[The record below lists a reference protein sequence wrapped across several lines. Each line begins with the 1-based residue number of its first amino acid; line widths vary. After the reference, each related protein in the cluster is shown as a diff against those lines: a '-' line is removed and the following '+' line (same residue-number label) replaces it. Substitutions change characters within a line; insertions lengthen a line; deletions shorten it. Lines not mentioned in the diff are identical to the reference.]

1 MERYIVNYNPND
13 ISKEFLQSLDWDIIE
28 LPFEIDVDKLL
39 EWYNSIL
46 ANCSQFEFSFFD
58 NPYIKKEFLP
68 DSQGMHGYSK
78 KLYGGISSW
87 GIDWPA
93 ETELPIP
100 PPFAALPEYYPELFD
115 NSVYRIQTKYKI
127 GYFKELINRFGYD
140 AFRYSRITK
149 HNRGA
154 GILGHVDGNAPAL
167 RLHIPIISN
176 DGSKFLF
183 GENLERSYS
192 FNVGKVYILNASVW
206 HSTENTK
213 ATRAHIISDPPFNKI
228 AELVGVI

>member
-1 MERYIVNYNPND
+1 MERYIVNYNPAD
-13 ISKEFLQSLDWDIIE
+13 IDREFLQSLDWDIIE
-28 LPFEIDVDKLL
+28 LPITVDINKLL
-39 EWYNSIL
+39 NWYSVIVTNF
-46 ANCSQFEFSFFD
+46 SQLEFSFFD